1 MRPIRPIWPAA
12 LAATALALASAGAFA
27 QKAYR
32 YVYPDGRIVYSDRP
46 VPGARLQGEVAPP
59 PPPTAPAAGAAEAS
73 GAPRKPAAEEAVA
86 SRSQRLAQ
94 ADDEVRAAEAALNDA
109 RLRLTAGREPLPGER
124 TGTASGGSR
133 LNEAYEAR
141 QAANER
147 AVADAEARLD
157 RAIAARN
164 ALR

>member
-1 MRPIRPIWPAA
+1 MRPIWPAA
-12 LAATALALASAGAFA
+12 LVAMALATAAGGVFA

-32 YVYPDGRIVYSDRP
+32 YVFPDGRIEYSDRP

-59 PPPTAPAAGAAEAS
+59 PPPTAPAPSTTEAS
-73 GAPRKPAAEEAVA
+73 GAPRKPAAEEPAT

-94 ADDEVRAAEAALNDA
+94 ADDEVRAAEAALADA

-124 TGTASGGSR
+124 TGTAGGGSR

-147 AVADAEARLD
+147 AVAEAQSRLD

-164 ALR
+164 AVR

>member
-1 MRPIRPIWPAA
+1 MRPIWPAA
-12 LAATALALASAGAFA
+12 LAALALAAASAGVLA

-59 PPPTAPAAGAAEAS
+59 PPPAAPPPGATELPGARRPDADDAAAA
-73 GAPRKPAAEEAVA
+73 R
-86 SRSQRLAQ
+86 SRRLAQ

-109 RLRLTAGREPLPGER
+109 RLRLAAGREPLPGER
-124 TGTASGGSR
+124 TGTAGGGSR

-147 AVADAEARLD
+147 AVADAQARLD
-157 RAIAARN
+157 RAIAARD
-164 ALR
+164 AVR